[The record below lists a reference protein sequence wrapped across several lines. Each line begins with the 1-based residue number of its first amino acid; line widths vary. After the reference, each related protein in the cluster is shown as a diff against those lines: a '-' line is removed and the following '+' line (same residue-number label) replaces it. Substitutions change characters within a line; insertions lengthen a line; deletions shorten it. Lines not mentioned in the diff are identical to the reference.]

1 MRSDILGVGIVL
13 VIIGGFLYFIGND
26 MIEQSVWS
34 IGFTSSSIQNY
45 QNIRSTGNAMIMFG
59 YIFGII
65 GVIVSIAGIAT
76 PVKEQQI
83 KEIVREPK
91 VSSEEE
97 NPIQKSKDDVKTL
110 KYCFQCRNK
119 VEGNPKFC
127 YKCGSKLR

>member
-1 MRSDILGVGIVL
+1 MRNDILGAGIVL
-13 VIIGGFLYFIGND
+13 VIIGVILYSVGNN
-26 MIEQSVWS
+26 MISQSPWYILS
-34 IGFTSSSIQNY
+34 YDTY
-45 QNIRSTGNAMIMFG
+45 QNMLSTGRAIVMFG
-59 YIFGII
+59 YIFLIV

-97 NPIQKSKDDVKTL
+97 TPIQKSKDDVKTL
-110 KYCFQCRNK
+110 KYCFQCGNK

>member
-1 MRSDILGVGIVL
+1 MRNDILGIGIL
-13 VIIGGFLYFIGND
+13 IIIMGGILYFIGND
-26 MIEQSVWS
+26 MIEQSIWS
-34 IGFTSSSIQNY
+34 IGFTSSSFQNY
-45 QNIRSTGNAMIMFG
+45 QNIRSTGNAMVMFG
-59 YIFGII
+59 YIFLIV

-83 KEIVREPK
+83 KEIVRELK

-110 KYCFQCRNK
+110 KYCFQCGNK

-127 YKCGSKLR
+127 SKCGSKLR